1 MTRRG
6 TPPSLGF
13 SLVETIVAAVVLSGV
28 VVTVG
33 AVSSRALTTTR
44 LNREYEA
51 ASSIIDRQMT
61 MIQYAGVDQLV
72 ESGGTLEGQVDDPPP
87 GYHWAAATVYE
98 GIDALYQVTLTVT
111 WVDQGR
117 AFSLSVD
124 TQLNGAS
131 TLTSN
136 GSTDTTTQT
145 TSTGT
150 ATQSASQSQ

>member
-1 MTRRG
+1 M
-6 TPPSLGF
+6 P
-13 SLVETIVAAVVLSGV
+13 
-28 VVTVG
+28 
-33 AVSSRALTTTR
+33 
-44 LNREYEA
+44 
-51 ASSIIDRQMT
+51 SSIIDRQMT